1 MLSVSQDDNLGAIL
15 LYFISK
21 SEYGYTIY
29 ITGGKICISLYVL
42 VLMLKKYILTAESLF
57 FLLIVPYASATVIA
71 GFSPGGTALDLIL
84 QFTGSARQS
93 ADVAA
98 YDFTSRPVAQAL
110 SDAVARGVKVR
121 LVADEKK
128 SRDRWSLVSQL
139 ACAGVDVRLNGMY
152 SIMHNKFI
160 VADGSAVETGSF
172 NYTSSA
178 EKRNAE
184 NAMVIKDEPD
194 IARQYQAEFNRL
206 WNESSP
212 VICPAAGLN

>member
-1 MLSVSQDDNLGAIL
+1 M
-15 LYFISK
+15 
-21 SEYGYTIY
+21 
-29 ITGGKICISLYVL
+29 
-42 VLMLKKYILTAESLF
+42 KKYALIIASMLTLPVIHGAEGSL
-57 FLLIVPYASATVIA
+57 TA

-84 QFTGSARQS
+84 QLTNRARQS

-98 YDFTSRPVAQAL
+98 YDFTSRPVGQAL

-128 SRDRWSLVSQL
+128 SRDRWSLVGQL

-152 SIMHNKFI
+152 SIMHNKFM
-160 VADGSAVETGSF
+160 VTDGSAVETGSF

-184 NAMVIKDEPD
+184 NALVIQDEPG

-206 WNESSP
+206 WNESVP
-212 VICPAAGLN
+212 VTCPWTE

>member
-1 MLSVSQDDNLGAIL
+1 MASLLTIPVIHGAEASV
-15 LYFISK
+15 
-21 SEYGYTIY
+21 T
-29 ITGGKICISLYVL
+29 
-42 VLMLKKYILTAESLF
+42 
-57 FLLIVPYASATVIA
+57 A

-84 QFTGSARQS
+84 QLTGRARLS

-128 SRDRWSLVSQL
+128 SRDRWSLVSEL
-139 ACAGVDVRLNGMY
+139 ACSGVQVRINSTY

-160 VADGSAVETGSF
+160 VADGNAVETGSF
-172 NYTSSA
+172 NYTFSA

-184 NAMVIKDEPD
+184 NALVITGEPET
-194 IARQYQAEFNRL
+194 AGLYQAEFNRL
-206 WNESSP
+206 WSESVP
-212 VICPAAGLN
+212 LTCARQG

>member
-1 MLSVSQDDNLGAIL
+1 MIASLLTLPVIHGA
-15 LYFISK
+15 
-21 SEYGYTIY
+21 EG
-29 ITGGKICISLYVL
+29 SL
-42 VLMLKKYILTAESLF
+42 T
-57 FLLIVPYASATVIA
+57 A

-84 QFTGSARQS
+84 QLTNRARQS

-98 YDFTSRPVAQAL
+98 YDFTSRPVGQAL

-128 SRDRWSLVSQL
+128 SRDRWSLVGQL

-152 SIMHNKFI
+152 SIMHNKFM
-160 VADGSAVETGSF
+160 VTDGSAVETGSF

-184 NAMVIKDEPD
+184 NALVIQDEPV
-194 IARQYQAEFNRL
+194 ITRQYQAEFNRL
-206 WNESSP
+206 WNESVP
-212 VICPAAGLN
+212 VTCPRTE

>member
-1 MLSVSQDDNLGAIL
+1 MKKQALIMTALLTLPVIHAAEASV
-15 LYFISK
+15 
-21 SEYGYTIY
+21 T
-29 ITGGKICISLYVL
+29 
-42 VLMLKKYILTAESLF
+42 
-57 FLLIVPYASATVIA
+57 A
-71 GFSPGGTALDLIL
+71 GFSPGGSALDLIL

-110 SDAVARGVKVR
+110 SEVVARGVKVR

-139 ACAGVDVRLNGMY
+139 ACAGVDVRINGMY
-152 SIMHNKFI
+152 SIMHNKFM

-184 NAMVIKDEPD
+184 NALVIHDEPV

-206 WNESSP
+206 WNESVP
-212 VICPAAGLN
+212 VICPRTE

>member
-1 MLSVSQDDNLGAIL
+1 MMLNKYALFMALSVTVPVIHGAQ
-15 LYFISK
+15 
-21 SEYGYTIY
+21 
-29 ITGGKICISLYVL
+29 
-42 VLMLKKYILTAESLF
+42 
-57 FLLIVPYASATVIA
+57 ASVTV

-98 YDFTSRPVAQAL
+98 YDFTSGPVAQAL

-128 SRDRWSLVSQL
+128 SRDRWSLVGQL
-139 ACAGVDVRLNGMY
+139 ACAGVDVRINGMY

-172 NYTSSA
+172 NYTASA

-184 NAMVIKDEPD
+184 NALVIKDEPD
-194 IARQYQAEFNRL
+194 IARQYQEEFNRL
-206 WNESSP
+206 WNESAP
-212 VICPAAGLN
+212 VACVRTE

>member
-1 MLSVSQDDNLGAIL
+1 M
-15 LYFISK
+15 
-21 SEYGYTIY
+21 
-29 ITGGKICISLYVL
+29 
-42 VLMLKKYILTAESLF
+42 KKYALIIASLLTLPVIHGAG
-57 FLLIVPYASATVIA
+57 ASVTA

-84 QFTGSARQS
+84 QLTGRARQS
-93 ADVAA
+93 ADDVAA

-128 SRDRWSLVSQL
+128 SRDRWSLVGQL

-152 SIMHNKFI
+152 SIMHNKFM
-160 VADGSAVETGSF
+160 VTDGSAVETGSF

-184 NAMVIKDEPD
+184 NALVIQDEPG

-206 WNESSP
+206 WNESVP
-212 VICPAAGLN
+212 VSCPRTE

>member
-1 MLSVSQDDNLGAIL
+1 MLNKYSLLMAFSVTVTDIH
-15 LYFISK
+15 
-21 SEYGYTIY
+21 
-29 ITGGKICISLYVL
+29 GG
-42 VLMLKKYILTAESLF
+42 E
-57 FLLIVPYASATVIA
+57 ASVTA

-98 YDFTSRPVAQAL
+98 YDFTSRPVA
-110 SDAVARGVKVR
+110 RGVKVR

-128 SRDRWSLVSQL
+128 SRDRWSLVGQL
-139 ACAGVDVRLNGMY
+139 ACAGIDVRINGMY
-152 SIMHNKFI
+152 SIMHNKFM

-184 NAMVIKDEPD
+184 NALVINNEPD
-194 IARQYQAEFNRL
+194 IARQYQSEFNRL
-206 WNESSP
+206 WNESVP
-212 VICPAAGLN
+212 VACTRNE

>member
-1 MLSVSQDDNLGAIL
+1 MALSVTVSVIQGAQ
-15 LYFISK
+15 
-21 SEYGYTIY
+21 
-29 ITGGKICISLYVL
+29 
-42 VLMLKKYILTAESLF
+42 
-57 FLLIVPYASATVIA
+57 ASVTA

-128 SRDRWSLVSQL
+128 SRDRWSLVGQL

-152 SIMHNKFI
+152 SIMHNKFMI
-160 VADGSAVETGSF
+160 TDGSAVETGSF
-172 NYTSSA
+172 NYTFSA

-184 NAMVIKDEPD
+184 NALVIQDEPG
-194 IARQYQAEFNRL
+194 IAREYQEEFNRL
-206 WNESSP
+206 WNESVP
-212 VICPAAGLN
+212 VTCPRTE

>member
-1 MLSVSQDDNLGAIL
+1 MKEQALIMTALLTLPVIHGAEASV
-15 LYFISK
+15 
-21 SEYGYTIY
+21 T
-29 ITGGKICISLYVL
+29 
-42 VLMLKKYILTAESLF
+42 
-57 FLLIVPYASATVIA
+57 A
-71 GFSPGGTALDLIL
+71 GFSPGGSALDLIL
-84 QFTGSARQS
+84 QFTSSAQQS
-93 ADVAA
+93 TDVAA
-98 YDFTSRPVAQAL
+98 YDLTSRPVVQAL
-110 SDAVARGVKVR
+110 SAAIARGVKVR

>member
-1 MLSVSQDDNLGAIL
+1 MKKQALIMTALLTLPVIHAAEASV
-15 LYFISK
+15 
-21 SEYGYTIY
+21 T
-29 ITGGKICISLYVL
+29 
-42 VLMLKKYILTAESLF
+42 
-57 FLLIVPYASATVIA
+57 A
-71 GFSPGGTALDLIL
+71 GFSPGGSALDLIL
-84 QFTGSARQS
+84 QFTGRVRQS

-110 SDAVARGVKVR
+110 SEVVARGVKVR

-139 ACAGVDVRLNGMY
+139 ACAGVDVRINGMY
-152 SIMHNKFI
+152 SIMHNKFM

-184 NAMVIKDEPD
+184 NALVIQDEPG

-206 WNESSP
+206 WNESVP
-212 VICPAAGLN
+212 VTCPRTE

>member
-1 MLSVSQDDNLGAIL
+1 
-15 LYFISK
+15 
-21 SEYGYTIY
+21 
-29 ITGGKICISLYVL
+29 
-42 VLMLKKYILTAESLF
+42 LKKYALIIASLLTLPVIHGAEGSL
-57 FLLIVPYASATVIA
+57 TA

-84 QFTGSARQS
+84 QLTNRARQS

-98 YDFTSRPVAQAL
+98 YDFTSRPVGQAL

-128 SRDRWSLVSQL
+128 SRDRWSLVGQL

-152 SIMHNKFI
+152 SIMHNKFM
-160 VADGSAVETGSF
+160 VTDGSAVETGSF

-184 NAMVIKDEPD
+184 NALVIQDEPG

-206 WNESSP
+206 WNESVP
-212 VICPAAGLN
+212 VTCPWIE

>member
-1 MLSVSQDDNLGAIL
+1 M
-15 LYFISK
+15 
-21 SEYGYTIY
+21 
-29 ITGGKICISLYVL
+29 
-42 VLMLKKYILTAESLF
+42 KKYALIMASLLTLPVIHGAEGS
-57 FLLIVPYASATVIA
+57 VTA

-84 QFTGSARQS
+84 QLTGRALQS

-128 SRDRWSLVSQL
+128 SRDRWSLVRQL

-152 SIMHNKFI
+152 SIMHNKFM
-160 VADGSAVETGSF
+160 VTDGSAVETGSF

-184 NAMVIKDEPD
+184 NALVIQDEPG

-206 WNESSP
+206 WNESVP
-212 VICPAAGLN
+212 VTCPRTE

>member
-1 MLSVSQDDNLGAIL
+1 M
-15 LYFISK
+15 
-21 SEYGYTIY
+21 
-29 ITGGKICISLYVL
+29 
-42 VLMLKKYILTAESLF
+42 KKYALIIASLLTLPVIHGAEGSL
-57 FLLIVPYASATVIA
+57 TA

-84 QFTGSARQS
+84 QLTNRARQS

-98 YDFTSRPVAQAL
+98 YDFTSRPVGQAL

-128 SRDRWSLVSQL
+128 SRDRWSLVGQL

-152 SIMHNKFI
+152 SIMHNKFM
-160 VADGSAVETGSF
+160 VTDGSAVETGSF

-184 NAMVIKDEPD
+184 NALVIQDEPG

-206 WNESSP
+206 WNESVP
-212 VICPAAGLN
+212 VTCPWTE

>member
-1 MLSVSQDDNLGAIL
+1 MTALLTLPVIHGAEA
-15 LYFISK
+15 S
-21 SEYGYTIY
+21 
-29 ITGGKICISLYVL
+29 IT
-42 VLMLKKYILTAESLF
+42 
-57 FLLIVPYASATVIA
+57 A
-71 GFSPGGTALDLIL
+71 GFSPGGSALDLIL
-84 QFTGSARQS
+84 QFTGSARHS

-110 SDAVARGVKVR
+110 SAAVARGVKVR

-160 VADGSAVETGSF
+160 VADASAVETGSF

-184 NAMVIKDEPD
+184 NALVITGEPET
-194 IARQYQAEFNRL
+194 ARQYQTEFNRL

-212 VICPAAGLN
+212 VSCSADRMN

>member
-1 MLSVSQDDNLGAIL
+1 M
-15 LYFISK
+15 
-21 SEYGYTIY
+21 
-29 ITGGKICISLYVL
+29 
-42 VLMLKKYILTAESLF
+42 TA
-57 FLLIVPYASATVIA
+57 LLILPVIRGAEASVTA
-71 GFSPGGTALDLIL
+71 GFSPGGPALDLIL

-98 YDFTSRPVAQAL
+98 YDFTSRTVAQAL
-110 SDAVARGVKVR
+110 SAAVTRGVKVR

-184 NAMVIKDEPD
+184 NAMVIKDEPG

-206 WNESSP
+206 WNESVP
-212 VICPAAGLN
+212 VACERTERTKPGYGLILPQITAAPGAG

>member
-1 MLSVSQDDNLGAIL
+1 M
-15 LYFISK
+15 
-21 SEYGYTIY
+21 
-29 ITGGKICISLYVL
+29 
-42 VLMLKKYILTAESLF
+42 KKYALIIASLLTLPVIHGAEGSL
-57 FLLIVPYASATVIA
+57 TA

-84 QFTGSARQS
+84 QLTNRARQS

-98 YDFTSRPVAQAL
+98 YDFTSRPVGQAL

-128 SRDRWSLVSQL
+128 SRDRWSLVGQL

-152 SIMHNKFI
+152 SIMHNKFM
-160 VADGSAVETGSF
+160 VTDGSAVETGSF

-184 NAMVIKDEPD
+184 NALVIQDEPV
-194 IARQYQAEFNRL
+194 ITRQYQAEFNRL
-206 WNESSP
+206 WNESVP
-212 VICPAAGLN
+212 VTCPRTE

>member
-1 MLSVSQDDNLGAIL
+1 MTALLTLPFIHGAEGSV
-15 LYFISK
+15 
-21 SEYGYTIY
+21 
-29 ITGGKICISLYVL
+29 
-42 VLMLKKYILTAESLF
+42 M
-57 FLLIVPYASATVIA
+57 A
-71 GFSPGGTALDLIL
+71 GFSPGGSALDLIL
-84 QFTGSARQS
+84 QFTGSACHS

-98 YDFTSRPVAQAL
+98 WDFTSRPVAQAL
-110 SDAVARGVKVR
+110 SAAVARGVKVR

-139 ACAGVDVRLNGMY
+139 ACAGADVRLNGMY

-184 NAMVIKDEPD
+184 NALVIKGEPD
-194 IARQYQAEFNRL
+194 IAHQYQAEFNRL

>member
-1 MLSVSQDDNLGAIL
+1 MVTYFSCRKLSVNNHKARVMVLSAIA
-15 LYFISK
+15 FIPCSFAAV
-21 SEYGYTIY
+21 T
-29 ITGGKICISLYVL
+29 
-42 VLMLKKYILTAESLF
+42 
-57 FLLIVPYASATVIA
+57 A
-71 GFSPGGTALDLIL
+71 GFSPGGTALNLIL
-84 QFTGSARQS
+84 QFAGSARQS
-93 ADVAA
+93 VDVAA
-98 YDFTSRPVAQAL
+98 YDFTSQPVAQAL
-110 SDAVARGVKVR
+110 AASVARGVTVR

-184 NAMVIKDEPD
+184 NALVIKDEPD

>member
-1 MLSVSQDDNLGAIL
+1 
-15 LYFISK
+15 
-21 SEYGYTIY
+21 
-29 ITGGKICISLYVL
+29 
-42 VLMLKKYILTAESLF
+42 LKKYALIIASLLTLPVIHGAEGSL
-57 FLLIVPYASATVIA
+57 TA

-84 QFTGSARQS
+84 QLTNRARQS

-98 YDFTSRPVAQAL
+98 YDFTSRPVGQAL

-128 SRDRWSLVSQL
+128 SRDRWSLVGQL

-152 SIMHNKFI
+152 SIMHNKFM
-160 VADGSAVETGSF
+160 VTDGSAVETGSF

-184 NAMVIKDEPD
+184 NALVIQDEPG

-206 WNESSP
+206 WNESVP
-212 VICPAAGLN
+212 VTCPWTE